1 MWIEWLLD
9 NLWIVLCLIFG
20 IWIFLINKAHERE
33 IAEMCND
40 FLNQINKLK
49 KKK

>member
-33 IAEMCND
+33 ITEMRND
-40 FLNQINKLK
+40 FLNQINELK